1 MHDYILSMVNDHV
14 DEKIK
19 NDIDSFYAKTH
30 NRRVDKLLPFPVV
43 NTLMDNRL
51 LTKLERVEHSFS
63 LNKIQLNSHKKST
76 LTQRKSSANYFVK
89 HSKLKKRV
97 FEDMV
102 FNSYG
107 IHDYNG
113 EYIFPYPSGGALYGG
128 QVIIY
133 IKNVEGFPV
142 GAYHYLP
149 KTNQLEKLD
158 NLKEET
164 INESLFIKKNEQF
177 YNYDFFVFYGSLLDK
192 HVCKYGYRG
201 IRLAILE
208 IGSMY
213 RNLEF
218 ESCKNELNSRV
229 WGGFK
234 DESLAISL
242 GLDPR
247 VIVPVI
253 CQLVG
258 RE

>member
-1 MHDYILSMVNDHV
+1 MHDYTLSVVNDHI

-19 NDIDSFYAKTH
+19 SEIEIFYAKTH
-30 NRRVDKLLPFPVV
+30 NRHTPQLSPFPVV
-43 NTLMDNRL
+43 KTLMDNKSL
-51 LTKLERVEHSFS
+51 ANIENIEHHFS
-63 LNKIQLNSHKKST
+63 AEKIQLNNYIKSCPT
-76 LTQRKSSANYFVK
+76 LRRSSAIKFCRY
-89 HSKLKKRV
+89 SELKQDI
-97 FEDMV
+97 FEGIIYA
-102 FNSYG
+102 SYG
-107 IHDYNG
+107 AKMHNG
-113 EYIFPYPSGGALYGG
+113 KFIFPYPSGGALYSG
-128 QVIIY
+128 QVVIY
-133 IKNVEGFPV
+133 IKNVEGFQV

-149 KTNQLEKLD
+149 KTNQLEKLS
-158 NLKEET
+158 NLNEEV
-164 INESLFIKKNEQF
+164 INKSLFIKSDARFN
-177 YNYDFFVFYGSLLDK
+177 NYDFFVFYGSLLDK

-213 RNLEF
+213 RNIEI
-218 ESCKNELNSRV
+218 ESAKYSLNSRV
-229 WGGFK
+229 WGGFR